1 LSMAE
6 RTVVDAFSRFDAL
19 FSQIQP
25 GEVKKMNE
33 AIAVLTA
40 TQSALMEVGNKDTNR
55 GNELAQG
62 FNDRMKKVDDLSKI
76 PAPKPQPKPVQT
88 IPVQPRAQPAPAYE
102 VEVETLPAPLPPPY
116 VPPSQQTQG
125 DEPIPAD
132 IEAALSQFDSIE
144 RKVAA
149 ITKMDVWTG
158 KANAPVNEWNDW
170 QNKYAQR
177 FVNLVAQ
184 KGPRNP
190 RLRDYG
196 DRYARLSSS
205 LTDKIKNYQITAAQ
219 KDTLNRV
226 QADYDAIVSD
236 FRSTFSDAALKRM
249 EALDRSIRALG
260 IPDHPSVVGA
270 LQSCEHSL
278 SQMRTMVKR

>member
-1 LSMAE
+1 MAE
-6 RTVVDAFSRFDAL
+6 RTVADAFSRFDAL
-19 FSQIQP
+19 FAQIQP

-33 AIAVLTA
+33 AIAILTA
-40 TQSALMEVGNKDTNR
+40 AQSALMDVGNKDTNK

-62 FNDRMKKVDDLSKI
+62 FNDRMKKVDDLSKV
-76 PAPKPQPKPVQT
+76 PAPKPQPKPVQQ
-88 IPVQPRAQPAPAYE
+88 VQQQLPPKSQSSPKMPAYE
-102 VEVETLPAPLPPPY
+102 VEVEALPAPPPAQ
-116 VPPSQQTQG
+116 SQSE
-125 DEPIPAD
+125 EPIPAD
-132 IEAALSQFDSIE
+132 IEASLAQFDSIE

-158 KANAPVNEWNDW
+158 NANATVNEWNDW

-184 KGPRNP
+184 KGPRNA

-196 DRYARLSSS
+196 DKYNRLGTNLS
-205 LTDKIKNYQITAAQ
+205 DKITNFQLTSAQ
-219 KDTLNRV
+219 KDILNRV
-226 QADYDAIVSD
+226 QSEYESIVSE
-236 FRSTFSDAALKRM
+236 FRATFSDAALKKL

-270 LQSCEHSL
+270 LQSFDHSL
-278 SQMRTMVKR
+278 NQMRSMVKR